1 MQPLFLDWFSNVFNI
16 LFFVVALA
24 LGIILGIVILRYGFK
39 PKNQILYCRERD
51 GRGLELKVGEE
62 DAVSLETNSSP
73 ELRFFKYG
81 RSYEFRHRGRSFTRF
96 FGKEGT
102 AYTWRLQGFSKVPSK
117 CETVTEQV
125 PVLNE
130 KGVAIVDEKGLPVF
144 KNIEKQV
151 PIEFENKQIDLEFP
165 TLEDAVK
172 SKWGEEFYENVP
184 DKMKDLL
191 RKNNLLVTVNL
202 EPGIVPEGY
211 EPITE
216 SVIKKKA
223 NEDMAELMAHS
234 LKGAVKKTVLD
245 IIPWIGLGCGI
256 TAIASKLLGW
266 W

>member
-1 MQPLFLDWFSNVFNI
+1 MCIVFVVLGILIGVLFLTYV
-16 LFFVVALA
+16 L
-24 LGIILGIVILRYGFK
+24 K

-51 GRGLELKVGEE
+51 GRGLELSVAKE
-62 DAVSLETNSSP
+62 DAVSLETNSKP

-81 RSYEFRHRGRSFTRF
+81 RSYEFRRRGRAFTRF

-102 AYTWRLQGFSKVPSK
+102 AYSWLLQGFKKVATK
-117 CETVTEQV
+117 FKEVKEQV

-130 KGVAIVDEKGLPVF
+130 KGQAILDEKGYPVF
-144 KNIEKQV
+144 KEEKKKV
-151 PIEFENKQIDLEFP
+151 PIEFEEQKVEIPFENLE
-165 TLEDAVK
+165 EVVR
-172 SKWGEEFYENVP
+172 SRWGDEFYSEVP
-184 DKMKDLL
+184 EPRKAELRDDRVLL
-191 RKNNLLVTVNL
+191 TVNL

-234 LKGAVKKTVLD
+234 LRGAVKKTVLD
-245 IIPWIGLGCGI
+245 WLPWLLAGAGI
-256 TAIASKLLGW
+256 MAVGSKLMGW